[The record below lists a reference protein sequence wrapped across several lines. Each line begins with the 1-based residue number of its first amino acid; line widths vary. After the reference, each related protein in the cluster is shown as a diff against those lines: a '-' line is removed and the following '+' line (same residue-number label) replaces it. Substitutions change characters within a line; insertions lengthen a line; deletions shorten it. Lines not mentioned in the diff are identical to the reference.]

1 MPTFTFT
8 KTVLSAIRRGDAA
21 KRAMA
26 LTIDAM
32 VADGITE
39 AHFAAKGIGDDSG
52 FRETLKTAVIA
63 AFPKRAQHLLA
74 TPVKALN
81 AKSKADRKYWQQ
93 QVGSKI
99 GDFKAAFKRRVN
111 PKTGDGANARTDD
124 ATFLMERLAACIKR
138 VQKIEGDAPFC
149 SVTVVDTLKAAIK
162 AVQTK

>member
-8 KTVLSAIRRGDAA
+8 KTVTNAIRKGDAA

-32 VADGITE
+32 IADGVTE
-39 AHFAAKGIGDDSG
+39 AHFAAKGVGDESG
-52 FRETLKTAVIA
+52 FRPALKDAIVA
-63 AFPKRAQHLLA
+63 AFPKRAKNLLA

-93 QVGSKI
+93 QIGSKV
-99 GDFKAAFKRRVN
+99 GDFKAAFTRRVN

-138 VQKIEGDAPFC
+138 VQKSEAADFDCEAVIAKLQA
-149 SVTVVDTLKAAIK
+149 TLKLIK
-162 AVQTK
+162 

>member
-8 KTVLSAIRRGDAA
+8 KTVTNAIRKGDAA
-21 KRAMA
+21 KAAMA

-52 FRETLKTAVIA
+52 FRPALKDAIIN
-63 AFPKRAQHLLA
+63 AFPKRAKNLLA
-74 TPVKALN
+74 TPTKNLSVKA
-81 AKSKADRKYWQQ
+81 KADKKYWQQ
-93 QVGSKI
+93 QVGSKV

-124 ATFLMERLAACIKR
+124 KTFLVERLAACIKR
-138 VQKIEGDAPFC
+138 VQKSENATFDCEAVKA
-149 SVTVVDTLKAAIK
+149 SLEAALKLVK
-162 AVQTK
+162 